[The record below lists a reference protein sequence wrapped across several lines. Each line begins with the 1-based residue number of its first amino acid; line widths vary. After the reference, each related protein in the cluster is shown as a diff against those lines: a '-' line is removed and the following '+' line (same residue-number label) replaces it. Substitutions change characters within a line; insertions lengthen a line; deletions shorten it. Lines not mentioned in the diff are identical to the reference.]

1 MAKKIY
7 NYCSQFPI
15 VHSISGNHEALR
27 RFVKVKALEVG
38 MDNANIESCLDEE
51 TIEAVV
57 DMLRK

>member
-1 MAKKIY
+1 MAREIY
-7 NYCSQFPI
+7 RYCLRYKLSI
-15 VHSISGNHEALR
+15 ISGDSVALR